1 MWDFF
6 LNKFIKTSHA
16 SPVQWRFTMASR
28 LNVRN
33 FRISSRWGSSCFKD
47 GKSGVSSIL
56 SWVPFS
62 TRKHQWAVF
71 SSCVNWL
78 GNLSS
83 DEGNTNENATWKCKW
98 LLFYLCYLLAL
109 PLTSTET
116 ANYPVTRFVGVALK
130 LRKLNEKITVVCS
143 RSQQSFE
150 FGHFI
155 LMFCR
160 ARQRIV
166 SKFKTHVQN
175 CYFCSLN
182 LLCGGVFT
190 VAVVVAHSALIPM
203 KATWR

>member
-116 ANYPVTRFVGVALK
+116 ANYPITKVVGVALK
-130 LRKLNEKITVVCS
+130 LRKLNGNLLLCV
-143 RSQQSFE
+143 
-150 FGHFI
+150 
-155 LMFCR
+155 
-160 ARQRIV
+160 
-166 SKFKTHVQN
+166 HVLN
-175 CYFCSLN
+175 KALN
-182 LLCGGVFT
+182 LVISFWCFAEHSKGMYRNLKHMCET
-190 VAVVVAHSALIPM
+190 VIFAHLTFCVVAFSLLSLMSLLTAP
-203 KATWR
+203 